1 MRSLA
6 VALALVALA
15 GPVGAATQTIL
26 GGTFDLR
33 TSYADD
39 PTRRRVLVIG
49 FEDVGTPNVVIG
61 DPTIGGATLRIV
73 VRGDA
78 GTTEQTW
85 DLPAAGWTAYIT
97 RHDWPVYMGY
107 RYTSLD
113 VGGAV
118 RSITIERS
126 GFSSPEG
133 TPPPTEPKPGK
144 FRMRIQMRG
153 LDGPIDLVPPNLGT
167 DAGVEL
173 TLGGGDTYC
182 LVFGGAAG
190 GKVVGNTRTRF
201 GIRKP
206 LGEGCP

>member
-6 VALALVALA
+6 VALALVAVA

-33 TSYADD
+33 TSYSDD

-61 DPTIGGATLRIV
+61 DPTLNGATLRIV

-78 GTTEQTW
+78 GTTEQTF

-97 RHDWPVYMGY
+97 RHDWPVYMGF
-107 RYTSLD
+107 RYTNSET
-113 VGGAV
+113 GGAV

-144 FRMRIQMRG
+144 FRTRIQLRG
-153 LDGPIDLVPPNLGT
+153 LDGLIDLVPPNPGT
-167 DAGVEL
+167 EAGVEL
-173 TLGGGDTYC
+173 TLDGGDTYC
-182 LVFGGAAG
+182 LAFGGAAG
-190 GKVVGNTRTRF
+190 GTVLGNTPRRF
-201 GIRKP
+201 SIRKP
-206 LGEGCP
+206 LAEGCP